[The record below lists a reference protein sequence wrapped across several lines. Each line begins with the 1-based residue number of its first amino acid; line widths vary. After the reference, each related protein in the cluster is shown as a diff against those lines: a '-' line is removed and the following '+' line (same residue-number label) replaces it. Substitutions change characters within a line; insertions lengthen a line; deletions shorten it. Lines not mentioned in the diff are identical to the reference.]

1 MRISDWSSD
10 VCSSDLADDVTAAE
24 DAAHRY
30 ALNLGE
36 GQIAIET
43 VIDGDILVI
52 GLVALRRLDAKFDGR
67 IVADGDRGAI
77 IDPPLIENLDG
88 VAVLVINLVEIEI
101 GCKIGRASCRA
112 RVCQYV

>member
-1 MRISDWSSD
+1 MR
-10 VCSSDLADDVTAAE
+10 AEDVTAAE

-43 VIDGDILVI
+43 VIGGDILVI
-52 GLVALRRLDAKFDGR
+52 GLVALRRLDAKFAGR

-77 IDPPLIENLDG
+77 IDPPLIENLAG

-101 GCKIGRASCRA
+101 CRI
-112 RVCQYV
+112 VCNIVPQIDGEHPRLIPGTKSED

>member
-77 IDPPLIENLDG
+77 IDPPRSEERR
-88 VAVLVINLVEIEI
+88 VRKACVS
-101 GCKIGRASCRA
+101 KGRSRGSP
-112 RVCQYV
+112 